1 MSWLW
6 LAVKKTTGT
15 RASVAPNKMI
25 AFLEI
30 DIPITRVS
38 IIQLA
43 KFVGSSLQVDVI
55 KWHLMNDEASQITT
69 MQSNYLSSLRE
80 IPQAHSFLRALDCAD
95 GFGNCRRNILSI
107 MYTPFKT
114 EKSQSYRE
122 EEMPVYKSD
131 IMKN

>member
-1 MSWLW
+1 
-6 LAVKKTTGT
+6 
-15 RASVAPNKMI
+15 MI

-43 KFVGSSLQVDVI
+43 KFVGGSLQVYVI

-69 MQSNYLSSLRE
+69 MQSSYLSSLRE
-80 IPQAHSFLRALDCAD
+80 IPPAYIFLRTLDCAD

-107 MYTPFKT
+107 MYTPFQT
-114 EKSQSYRE
+114 EKIQGYRE
-122 EEMPVYKSD
+122 EEMPVYKSY
-131 IMKN
+131 IMENEYTISAWLCF